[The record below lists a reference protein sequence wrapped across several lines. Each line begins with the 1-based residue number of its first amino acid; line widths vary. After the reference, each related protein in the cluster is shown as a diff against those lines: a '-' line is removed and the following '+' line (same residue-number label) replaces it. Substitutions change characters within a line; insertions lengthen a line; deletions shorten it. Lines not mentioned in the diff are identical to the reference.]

1 MVTHRVADAP
11 WTTTGPAGQS
21 TLLEV
26 RHVTRSFGRRQ
37 VLRGVSFAAR
47 PGEMIGVVGEN
58 GAGKST
64 LLKIVAGLLPAA
76 SGSVSVRGRLGY
88 CPQEPQVHPGLTVL
102 QNLEWFRAAYR
113 LSDPHA
119 GDALVEHLGFA
130 ADRHAL
136 VETLSGG
143 TRQKLNLT
151 IALMHNPDVI
161 LLDEPYQGFDW
172 ETYLRFWEIA
182 ERVRGN
188 GCAVVVISHLFFER
202 GRFDRVLSLRNGALL
217 GGAGS

>member
-1 MVTHRVADAP
+1 MRRGTRSN
-11 WTTTGPAGQS
+11 AGS
-21 TLLEV
+21 VPLEV
-26 RHVTRSFGRRQ
+26 DRVTCSFGRRE

-47 PGEMIGVVGEN
+47 AGEMIGVVGEN

-64 LLKIVAGLLPAA
+64 LLKIVAGLLPPTQ
-76 SGSVSVRGRLGY
+76 GRVSLRRRLGY

-113 LSDPHA
+113 LADPRA
-119 GDALVEHLGFA
+119 GEALIEQLGFG
-130 ADRHAL
+130 ADRHAV

-151 IALMHNPDVI
+151 IALMHDPDVI

-172 ETYLRFWEIA
+172 ETYLCFWEIA
-182 ERVRGN
+182 ERSRRKGRTII
-188 GCAVVVISHLFFER
+188 VVSHLFFER
-202 GRFDRVLSLRNGALL
+202 SRFDRLLRLHDGMLRTEAVT
-217 GGAGS
+217 